1 MAEEWAGHHCRVCYE
16 RHRQERMRAQ
26 LREQEVKARSEEPQ
40 RAKANQEA
48 HRVREEEANRR
59 HEEKKRQ
66 EKQSSPPR
74 TDFIFAKSCTVPAGL
89 TCYPGKAPLDPLS
102 NYGSFAVLG
111 TGEPIAPGGT
121 QLKMIDSFASSLT
134 LTARLGGGAL
144 SLGASELASAGVVA
158 GGLVGTIAMLLPNTT
173 ANDDVFYTAEQ
184 YAQLTVANTGVRIN
198 VKYLPDGAVSTYGFY
213 TGKNSAWK
221 SVPVIAASARGEQ
234 LVADLGQ
241 GIELIWTP
249 VAEPSKILGIPA
261 LEGVDHR
268 PTHFVFPEV
277 RQAEQILVN
286 PELPPDYRDAIIW
299 FPSTTGI
306 LPIYISLNIRNGPGA
321 VTGIGQDVAGIW
333 LAGAGVGDGAPIP
346 TRIADKLRGREFS
359 SFDAFREAFWKE
371 VANDPELSA
380 QFAPQNITRMGNGLS
395 PATPRRDCVGE
406 RRVFELHHVKRIAD
420 GGAVYDVD
428 NLRVNT
434 PGNHINLHR

>member
-1 MAEEWAGHHCRVCYE
+1 M
-16 RHRQERMRAQ
+16 
-26 LREQEVKARSEEPQ
+26 
-40 RAKANQEA
+40 
-48 HRVREEEANRR
+48 
-59 HEEKKRQ
+59 
-66 EKQSSPPR
+66 
-74 TDFIFAKSCTVPAGL
+74 
-89 TCYPGKAPLDPLS
+89 
-102 NYGSFAVLG
+102 
-111 TGEPIAPGGT
+111 
-121 QLKMIDSFASSLT
+121 
-134 LTARLGGGAL
+134 
-144 SLGASELASAGVVA
+144 SELASAGVVA

-198 VKYLPDGAVSTYGFY
+198 VKYLPDGAVSAYGFY

-249 VAEPSKILGIPA
+249 AAEPSKVLGIPA

-286 PELPPDYRDAIIW
+286 PELPPHYRDAIIW

-333 LAGAGVGDGAPIP
+333 LAGAGVGDGA
-346 TRIADKLRGREFS
+346 
-359 SFDAFREAFWKE
+359 
-371 VANDPELSA
+371 
-380 QFAPQNITRMGNGLS
+380 QY
-395 PATPRRDCVGE
+395 
-406 RRVFELHHVKRIAD
+406 RRVSRTSSEGVSFPVLMLSGRHFGKR
-420 GGAVYDVD
+420 
-428 NLRVNT
+428 LRT
-434 PGNHINLHR
+434 IRSCLRSLRLKI